1 MLLLFLG
8 INKNISRHCSWFFV
22 CRKSTR
28 FRKVV
33 CVGYHLWTLDAS
45 HINSKRIMRR
55 PASCRFSY
63 SNALSSLKLHFVSMV
78 NGNSN
83 DLSSL
88 ELHFVSIVNGTW
100 RMITVDRAN
109 NNLIM
114 IFMLSILKFSCMKWM
129 KHY

>member
-1 MLLLFLG
+1 M
-8 INKNISRHCSWFFV
+8 

-33 CVGYHLWTLDAS
+33 CVGYHLLTLDAS
-45 HINSKRIMRR
+45 LINSKRIMRR

-63 SNALSSLKLHFVSMV
+63 SNALSSLKFHFVSMV

-88 ELHFVSIVNGTW
+88 ELHFVSIVNGT
-100 RMITVDRAN
+100 
-109 NNLIM
+109 
-114 IFMLSILKFSCMKWM
+114 
-129 KHY
+129 